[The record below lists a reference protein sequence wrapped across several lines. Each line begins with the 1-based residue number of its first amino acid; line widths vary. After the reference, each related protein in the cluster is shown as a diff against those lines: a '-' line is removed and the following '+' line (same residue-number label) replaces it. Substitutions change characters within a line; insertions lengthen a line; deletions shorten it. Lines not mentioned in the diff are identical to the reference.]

1 MSADSDIATLLSHAA
16 NAAASLASSAGSLVN
31 EAVAALEEEV
41 EFPDP
46 PYSPRESGIGYGGR
60 RIFAPED
67 PPPTGFPTWPEVE
80 FNPVPNTQ
88 RQDVVDVEVPD
99 TPFPT
104 LTFPSFNYPDV
115 VGIPA
120 FVASVPDAGDDQTLP
135 PIPNTEST
143 FVPNFLTL
151 SAVDSVNLSVPAPTF
166 AAIDTTVTFDPEIF
180 DEAFARFK
188 SAIFGGI
195 GNIPGLDDLLSELRE
210 WTRTTLDAVLP
221 AALEVISARMAAKQS
236 AVLAFQD
243 NIRDRMTTRL
253 TEEQARTA
261 AALTDR
267 SGWDLPAA
275 VQLARQTVVTQLAD
289 AWAADAGSAVDAQT
303 SELALAFF
311 EACGELLAGFIT
323 AMQKL
328 KADEIDLVLE
338 AHRQA
343 LAYAKASVAALLA
356 QYEAD
361 NFTRQDIEFQQAEA
375 LLKLFEANLM
385 VALLTYEVARA
396 NLEVEESKQDN
407 DTAAIQTY
415 QSQAAHARNEVALY
429 ASLVSAARGEVRF
442 KQFGMERFVLL
453 VKAYDARINAYEAQ
467 IGARVAN
474 IDGDVAKVQGQLKKV
489 EGYETEVRGFLQL
502 IETKQAVIEAESTR
516 NEAVIEEFELRVKA
530 AITALE
536 KDSLDNAYELKKYE
550 VIADD
555 ALADAKLELREARS
569 EFEFKSKKQEGQLVA
584 YELTQERNVE
594 LMKTALERLRAIAE
608 VNAQGA
614 NIMASMAQGAMSA
627 ANGIAAAVLSEEE

>member
-1 MSADSDIATLLSHAA
+1 MSAESDISTLLSHAT
-16 NAAASLASSAGSLVN
+16 NAAASLASSADTLVS
-31 EAVAALEEEV
+31 EAVAALEEDV
-41 EFPDP
+41 VFPEP
-46 PYSPRESGIGYGGR
+46 PVSPRDQGKLIDGSD
-60 RIFAPED
+60 FAPQD
-67 PPPTGFPTWPEVE
+67 PPPTGFPAWPVVE
-80 FNPVPNTQ
+80 FEDVPDTQ
-88 RQDVVDVEVPD
+88 EQDVVSVYVPT

-115 VGIPA
+115 AGIPA
-120 FVASVPDAGDDQTLP
+120 FLASVPNAGDAQTLP
-135 PIPNTEST
+135 DIPDTEST
-143 FVPNFLTL
+143 FIPNFLAM
-151 SAVDSVNLSVPAPTF
+151 SAVDSVSLSVPAPTF
-166 AAIDTTVTFDPEIF
+166 AAIDTTVTFDPEVF
-180 DEAFARFK
+180 DEAFTQFK

-210 WTRTTLDAVLP
+210 WTRTTLDAILP
-221 AALEVISARMAAKQS
+221 AALEVISARLAAKQS

-243 NIRDRMTTRL
+243 DIRDRMTARL
-253 TEEQARTA
+253 AEERARVET
-261 AALTDR
+261 ALTDR

-275 VQLARQTVVTQLAD
+275 VQLARQTVVAQLAD
-289 AWAADAGSAVDAQT
+289 AWAADAGNAVDAQT

-311 EACGELLAGFIT
+311 EACGELLAGFVT
-323 AMQKL
+323 AMQQL
-328 KADEIDLVLE
+328 KANEIGLVLE
-338 AHRQA
+338 AHQQA
-343 LAYAKASVAALLA
+343 LAYAKASIAALLA
-356 QYEAD
+356 QYEAE
-361 NFTRQDIEFQQAEA
+361 NFTKQDIDYQRAEA
-375 LLKLFEANLM
+375 QLKLFEANLM

-396 NLEVEESKQDN
+396 NLQVEESKQDN
-407 DTAAIQTY
+407 DAAAIQTY
-415 QSQAAHARNEVALY
+415 QSQATHARNEVALY

-453 VKAYDARINAYEAQ
+453 VKAYSARIDAHEAQ
-467 IGARVAN
+467 IAARIAN

-489 EGYETEVRGFLQL
+489 EGYEAEVRGFLQL
-502 IETKQAVIEAESTR
+502 LETKQAVITAESTR
-516 NEAVIEEFELRVKA
+516 NDAVIEEFELRVKA

-536 KDSLDNAYELKKYE
+536 KDSLGNAYELKKYE

-555 ALADAKLELREARS
+555 ALADAKLALRKAQS
-569 EFEFKSKKQEGQLVA
+569 EFEFQAKNQEGQLDA